1 MLLILI
7 NLIFYEG
14 FEDLSFPPNG
24 WTNTGTRNTL
34 WLRRTSGVVF
44 GTASAGIQIA
54 QTSSE
59 IGTAILQTP
68 AINLP
73 SINPNDTI
81 IFSFYYRLPSVGGSF
96 DTRFRSTD
104 TLKVQISND
113 GNNWTDLIVWDSTS
127 LYTGA
132 NNQPKKV
139 QFNIS
144 SYQNTSIYIR
154 WIFVD
159 KTYDTVNYNSYFNID
174 SVFVGVKTTKSFES
188 KNNFIK
194 IMKNTIEIN
203 QTEKPLKLEIYSSDG
218 KIIYSTYTN
227 QKKLLFLRKGL
238 YFIIVY
244 DDKKVVLRK
253 KISL

>member
-1 MLLILI
+1 MMLFII
-7 NLIFYEG
+7 SQIFYEG
-14 FEDLSFPPNG
+14 FEGTQFPPSG
-24 WTNTGTRNTL
+24 WTNTGTRNFK
-34 WLRRTSGVVF
+34 WVRRTSGVVF
-44 GTASAGIQIA
+44 GTASAGVSVA
-54 QTSSE
+54 QTSRDS
-59 IGTAILQTP
+59 GTAILQTP
-68 AINLP
+68 LINLP

-81 IFSFYYRLPSVGGSF
+81 IFSFYYKLPSVGGAF

-113 GNNWTDLIVWDSTS
+113 GNNWTNLIVWDSTS

-144 SYQNTSIYIR
+144 SYQNTNIYIR
-154 WIFVD
+154 WIFID

-174 SVFVGVKTTKSFES
+174 SVFVGVKTTKSLES

-203 QTEKPLKLEIYSSDG
+203 PTEKPLKLEIYSPDG

-227 QKKLLFLRKGL
+227 QKKLLSLRKGI

-244 DDKKVVLRK
+244 DNKKVVLRK
-253 KISL
+253 KIGL